1 VSVWYDER
9 NLPLMRWMMIA
20 LLVSLAA
27 LLMAAAGMVRCIWLQ
42 RARFRSKPPVD
53 PEQILDSPHNPGEE
67 AKAETKR

>member
-1 VSVWYDER
+1 
-9 NLPLMRWMMIA
+9 
-20 LLVSLAA
+20 
-27 LLMAAAGMVRCIWLQ
+27 MVRCIWLQ